1 MENHKGMAVRQSAS
15 AQGWRAGRVGFAV
28 SYRNRISDP
37 TLFSGPR
44 ARIAAPRRDL
54 PIRRAEAWIAK
65 GLPRVAG
72 FLTRRRST
80 FPLAGSPLRDEIYRS
95 VDTRLRRAGEH
106 EETTKST
113 N

>member
-28 SYRNRISDP
+28 GYRNRISDP

-54 PIRRAEAWIAK
+54 TIRRAKAWIAR
-65 GLPRVAG
+65 G
-72 FLTRRRST
+72 
-80 FPLAGSPLRDEIYRS
+80 
-95 VDTRLRRAGEH
+95 
-106 EETTKST
+106 
-113 N
+113 